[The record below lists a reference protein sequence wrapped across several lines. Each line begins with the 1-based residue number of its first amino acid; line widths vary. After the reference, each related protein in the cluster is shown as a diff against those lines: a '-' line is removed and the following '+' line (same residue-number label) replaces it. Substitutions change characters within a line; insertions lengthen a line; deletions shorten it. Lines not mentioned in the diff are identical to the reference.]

1 MSSLLI
7 DEHPLV
13 VLPSLAK
20 EIGLNEAI
28 MLQQIHFWISKRKHF
43 KDGRYWVYNSY
54 DSWAEQFPFWSKST
68 IIRILKRLEERGL
81 VESGNYNRLKID
93 NTKWYTVNYVK
104 VSELSKKNSPR
115 SQDEQSGYS
124 V

>member
-28 MLQQIHFWISKRKHF
+28 MLQQIHFWISKRKHL
-43 KDGRYWVYNSY
+43 KDGRYWVYNTY
-54 DSWAEQFPFWSKST
+54 DGWTEQFPFWSKST
-68 IIRILKRLEERGL
+68 TIRILKRLEDSEL
-81 VESGNYNRLKID
+81 IITGNHNRLKID
-93 NTKWYTVNYVK
+93 NTKWYTINYEK
-104 VSELSKKNSPR
+104 VSELSKLNTPS
-115 SQDEQSGYS
+115 SQIEQTD
-124 V
+124 

>member
-28 MLQQIHFWISKRKHF
+28 MLQQIHFWISKRKHL
-43 KDGRYWVYNSY
+43 KGGKHWVYNTY
-54 DSWAEQFPFWSKST
+54 DGWADQFPFWSRSSRKYAGCCNGCLF
-68 IIRILKRLEERGL
+68 RFNE
-81 VESGNYNRLKID
+81 
-93 NTKWYTVNYVK
+93 
-104 VSELSKKNSPR
+104 PR
-115 SQDEQSGYS
+115 
-124 V
+124 

>member
-28 MLQQIHFWISKRKHF
+28 MLQQIHFWVSKRKNY
-43 KDGRYWVYNSY
+43 KDGEYWVYNSY
-54 DSWAEQFPFWSKST
+54 DSWANQFPFWSRST
-68 IIRILKRLEERGL
+68 IIRILKKLEEREL
-81 VESGNYNRLKID
+81 IKVGNYNRLKID
-93 NTKWYTVNYVK
+93 NTKWYTINYGK
-104 VSELSKKNSPR
+104 VTELSKMSTPR
-115 SQDEQSGYS
+115 SQSE
-124 V
+124 

>member
-28 MLQQIHFWISKRKHF
+28 MLQQIHFWVSKRKHL
-43 KDGRYWVYNSY
+43 KDGKYWVYNSY
-54 DSWAEQFPFWSKST
+54 DSWTEQFPFWSKST
-68 IIRILKRLEERGL
+68 IIRILKRLEDREL
-81 VESGNYNRLKID
+81 IESGNYNRLKID
-93 NTKWYTVNYVK
+93 NTKWYTVNYSK
-104 VSELSKKNSPR
+104 VSKLPR
-115 SQDEQSGYS
+115 KDTPSSQVE
-124 V
+124 

>member
-68 IIRILKRLEERGL
+68 IIRILKRLEDREL
-81 VESGNYNRLKID
+81 IVVGNYNRLKID
-93 NTKWYTVNYVK
+93 QTKWYTVNYEK
-104 VSELSKKNSPR
+104 VDELSKMNTPS
-115 SQDEQSGYS
+115 SQVE
-124 V
+124 